1 MYHSVSLL
9 NLEVDLI
16 VQLDV
21 RTNTLSVP
29 STKIPVLLG
38 RNSTSSNL
46 LLCLPKKGSVV
57 SLKTEMIR

>member
-21 RTNTLSVP
+21 RTNALSVP
-29 STKIPVLLG
+29 STKIPVLL
-38 RNSTSSNL
+38 
-46 LLCLPKKGSVV
+46 
-57 SLKTEMIR
+57 